1 MAHDSRQI
9 LAVLDAC
16 CETFTF
22 PMLDNGYV
30 YLAATRLSIHWSRAD
45 WGVVIEVF
53 GYSPRSGS
61 PDVHVHS
68 FASRLHGRKT
78 KEQFITEEA
87 HTRYVSLNRNN
98 ESQFFFPCDGSFQ
111 DPDDD
116 ELLDALATDVVLR
129 GQPLRLPPITSYA
142 DLGISLVDPP
152 RVHVFEL
159 CRYLAAT
166 HRDLVLATPAERTI
180 HIRPDMRQL
189 LVLDEWNHP
198 DLLSGERPSTSSTF
212 QQLAHALS
220 VGDASAYH
228 PAAPPNTHWRF
239 WPDGGSL

>member
-1 MAHDSRQI
+1 MSHDPRRI

-30 YLAATRLSIHWSRAD
+30 YLAATRLSLHCSPAD
-45 WGVVIEVF
+45 WALAIEVF

-61 PDVHVHS
+61 PDVHVYT
-68 FASRLHGRKT
+68 FASRLHGRKA

-87 HTRYVSLNRNN
+87 HSRYISLNPHN
-98 ESQFFFPCDGSFQ
+98 ESQFYFPCDGSFQ

-116 ELLDALATDVVLR
+116 ELLDALATHVVVR
-129 GQPLRLPPITSYA
+129 GTSIPLPAAFSYA
-142 DLGISLVDPP
+142 AAGIPLEDPP
-152 RVHVFEL
+152 RVRVFEL

-166 HRDLVLATPAERTI
+166 HRDLVLATPSERTVNI
-180 HIRPDMRQL
+180 WPGMQQL
-189 LVLDEWNHP
+189 LVLDEWHHP
-198 DLLSGERPSTSSTF
+198 NLLAGERPSTSATF
-212 QQLAHALS
+212 QHLAAALS
-220 VGDASAYH
+220 VGDAAAYQ
-228 PAAPPNTHWRF
+228 PGEPPNTHWRF

>member
-1 MAHDSRQI
+1 MSHDPRSI

-30 YLAATRLSIHWSRAD
+30 YLAATRLSIHWSPAD

-61 PDVHVHS
+61 PDVHVYT

-78 KEQFITEEA
+78 KQEFVTEEA
-87 HTRYVSLNRNN
+87 HSRYIALNPHN

-116 ELLDALATDVVLR
+116 ETLDALATDVVLR
-129 GQPLRLPPITSYA
+129 VQPAPLPPVARYA
-142 DLGISLVDPP
+142 DFGISLVDPP
-152 RVHVFEL
+152 RVQVFEL
-159 CRYLAAT
+159 CRYLAAS
-166 HRDLVLATPAERTI
+166 HRDLVLATYAERTVN
-180 HIRPDMRQL
+180 IRPEMQQL

-198 DLLSGERPSTSSTF
+198 DLLGGERPSTSSTF

-228 PAAPPNTHWRF
+228 AVAPPNTHWRF